1 MRLFFYSDSDVEVE
15 CDLSRDE
22 LIKLVTEKE
31 ALLKLKHKEVE
42 KMQDKVLRTYAEMEN
57 VMDRTNRNAESSK
70 KFAIQV
76 YILVFFFVLNC
87 GVYILLVFDSLLS
100 VSDVNVEFRQEFTRC
115 C

>member
-1 MRLFFYSDSDVEVE
+1 MCLFFYSDSDVEIE

-76 YILVFFFVLNC
+76 YLLTFFLF
-87 GVYILLVFDSLLS
+87 
-100 VSDVNVEFRQEFTRC
+100 
-115 C
+115 